1 MSTYKVLT
9 DMVANKSI
17 GDTISSDELEGCSI
31 EALINSGHLAPTTQ
45 PKKEKE

>member
-17 GDTISSDELEGCSI
+17 GDSISSDELEGCSI
-31 EALINSGHLAPTTQ
+31 EALINSGHIAPTTQ

>member
-17 GDTISSDELEGCSI
+17 GDSISDEELEGCSI
-31 EALINSGHLAPTTQ
+31 EALIDSGHIAPTNQ
-45 PKKEKE
+45 PKKEME

>member
-17 GDTISSDELEGCSI
+17 GDSISDEELEGCSI
-31 EALINSGHLAPTTQ
+31 ESLINSGHIAPTNQ

>member
-17 GDTISSDELEGCSI
+17 GDLISDEELEGCSI
-31 EALINSGHLAPTTQ
+31 EALISSGHIAPTHQ
-45 PKKEKE
+45 PKQEKE

>member
-17 GDTISSDELEGCSI
+17 GDSVTAEELDGCSI
-31 EALINSGHLAPTTQ
+31 DALINSGHIAPAHQ
-45 PKKEKE
+45 PKQEKE

>member
-31 EALINSGHLAPTTQ
+31 DALINSGHIAPTTQ

>member
-17 GDTISSDELEGCSI
+17 GDSITDEELEGCSI
-31 EALINSGHLAPTTQ
+31 EALINSGHIAPAHQ
-45 PKKEKE
+45 PKQEKE

>member
-1 MSTYKVLT
+1 MSTYKILT

-31 EALINSGHLAPTTQ
+31 DALINSGHIAPTTQ

>member
-17 GDTISSDELEGCSI
+17 GDSISDEELEGCSI
-31 EALINSGHLAPTTQ
+31 EALINSGHIAPAHQ
-45 PKKEKE
+45 PKQEKE

>member
-17 GDTISSDELEGCSI
+17 GDSITDEELDGCSI
-31 EALINSGHLAPTTQ
+31 DALINSGHIAPTNQ

>member
-1 MSTYKVLT
+1 
-9 DMVANKSI
+9 MVANKSI

-31 EALINSGHLAPTTQ
+31 EALINSGHIAPTTQ